1 MVWIRTVT
9 EMFVLYETYKAV
21 RGNESTG
28 FTVFMIIVTVV
39 VLAVAVF
46 AAISIWK
53 GR

>member
-1 MVWIRTVT
+1 
-9 EMFVLYETYKAV
+9 MFVLTETYKAI
-21 RGNESTG
+21 RGNESPG
-28 FTVFMIIVTVV
+28 LTVFTIIIAVV